1 MKTVLRTIA
10 TLAFLAGASAPL
22 QAADFEWKMQASWPP
37 GGPGT
42 QWENFVMF
50 TDSVERMS
58 AGRLMIEP
66 LPAGAIVPAFE
77 VLDATS
83 REVIDGAHTAMGY
96 WVGRSKAAIPLS
108 HGPLFGMDFIDF
120 LRLALSRRRAR
131 AHQPSGTRRKL
142 KANVVSFPIQP
153 SGPQA
158 LGWYKEEIQGP
169 GRISRASSCASTA
182 SATWC
187 STPPA

>member
-1 MKTVLRTIA
+1 MKPVLRPVA
-10 TLAFLAGASAPL
+10 ALAFLAGAATTV

-42 QWENFVMF
+42 QWENFTMF
-50 TDSVERMS
+50 VDAVDQMS
-58 AGRLMIEP
+58 AGRLKIEP
-66 LPAGAIVPAFE
+66 LPGGAIVPAFE

-108 HGPLFGMDFIDF
+108 HGPLFGMDYIDF
-120 LRLALSRRRAR
+120 FGWLYHGGGRELTD
-131 AHQPSGTRRKL
+131 QWYQEKL
-142 KANVVSFPIQP
+142 KANVVSFPVQP

-158 LGWYKEEIQGP
+158 LGWYKEEIK
-169 GRISRASSCASTA
+169 S
-182 SATWC
+182 
-187 STPPA
+187 